1 MERYAKTSAIS
12 VIILFTFSCTYF
24 QKEIYVPQTP
34 ELTSSLEAA
43 WADIP
48 PNTTN
53 AGFWTT
59 ADYVEVEVTDIE
71 KEQLSPDDGLLNVNG
86 MYNGLADFNQGQP
99 AELVLKAAYDHENL
113 YILTTWKDNTNNAS
127 KGNWLY
133 NGPADPLK
141 DGDTAGWTSQRSN
154 DEITFTFERN
164 ENSKD
169 VWKWS
174 LALSEPMGYAIDMVQ
189 SGQEMMYDSGEKL
202 FERNASG
209 TDPYR
214 SGPKYEWN
222 GDQQDVQRELSA
234 NTILDPGY
242 YLLNKS
248 EITADILNGEARYQQ
263 RCSFCHGDNGE
274 GGGYFYSASPSLQ
287 EQGKYTRLTLAA
299 LDNSLAD
306 DSVHRGASYW
316 RKLSLEEKEDVVA
329 RLRSFS
335 GYPGYFLQTPSGSSS
350 DVKAV
355 STANLA
361 RIGSGSG
368 AGYKVLLIRKL
379 QTGNEDDIQFN
390 ISQIR
395 DYVFSIYLTDNDHR
409 NLVGKTDLHL
419 NFK

>member
-1 MERYAKTSAIS
+1 M
-12 VIILFTFSCTYF
+12 
-24 QKEIYVPQTP
+24 
-34 ELTSSLEAA
+34 
-43 WADIP
+43 
-48 PNTTN
+48 
-53 AGFWTT
+53 
-59 ADYVEVEVTDIE
+59 
-71 KEQLSPDDGLLNVNG
+71 
-86 MYNGLADFNQGQP
+86 
-99 AELVLKAAYDHENL
+99 
-113 YILTTWKDNTNNAS
+113 
-127 KGNWLY
+127 GNWLY

-141 DGDTAGWTSQRSN
+141 DGNTAGWTSQRSD
-154 DEITFTFERN
+154 DEITLAFERN
-164 ENSKD
+164 ENSND

-189 SGQEMMYDSGEKL
+189 SGQELGYDGGEKL

-222 GDQQDVQRELSA
+222 GDQQDLSRELSA
-234 NTILDPGY
+234 NTILDPGF

-248 EITADILNGEARYQQ
+248 EITADILNGEARYGQ

-274 GGGYFYSASPSLQ
+274 GGGYFYPPSPSLQ
-287 EQGKYTRLTLAA
+287 EAGKYTRLTLSA

-306 DSVHRGASYW
+306 DSVHKGAFYW
-316 RKLSLEEKEDVVA
+316 RKLSEEEKGDVA
-329 RLRSFS
+329 SRLRSFS
-335 GYPGYFLQTPSGSSS
+335 GYPGYFLQVPTGSSS

-355 STANLA
+355 SNVNLA
-361 RIGSGSG
+361 RVSSGSST

-390 ISQIR
+390 ISQVR